1 MTIEWS
7 DRYDIGDVQLNHQ
20 HRHLFVIANQ
30 VLRASSHAELLE
42 CVGHLFQ
49 YIEHHFA
56 YEEMMMRKAGFP
68 DYEAHVRS
76 HQALTS
82 RLQKLSQRAP
92 ADAAFKAE
100 LEQLVTD
107 WSLIHIPKEDA
118 KLAEYLGYG
127 ETRESDLSSG

>member
-30 VLRASSHAELLE
+30 VLRATSHAELQE
-42 CVGHLFQ
+42 CVEHLLQ
-49 YIEHHFA
+49 YIEQHFA

-68 DYEAHVRS
+68 DYEAHVHS
-76 HQALTS
+76 HHVLSA
-82 RLQKLSQRAP
+82 RLQMLTRRAP
-92 ADAAFKAE
+92 GDETFKAE

-107 WSLIHIPKEDA
+107 WSLIHIPTEDA

-127 ETRESDLSSG
+127 ETRESDLSSR